1 MHSRQF
7 TTSTDGDHLFCEI
20 GPFTNAKDYFKSM
33 LDRHNNPHPRFEAY
47 SILLRLFISWI
58 PDETPNQNERFVLA
72 HPDLDLQNLLVADD
86 GTLRGLIDWEGV
98 STVPR
103 SVGCSFPKWLTLD
116 WNTENYN
123 YGQDIDCECE
133 NRHHSPDEMKHYR
146 AMYAQFVHQAALKNK
161 VRSKISALQLADST
175 SKSILIDN
183 INRAA
188 KSPFTKSRIVS
199 DLLDKIAHVTCQN
212 YFKAFCDVYEAKNEA
227 IQSTKAVENNDQ
239 IEDLA
244 DADDRSSTNE
254 FSDSIDSVFSKA
266 SRVSQD
272 STKSSDRSSIQST
285 KAVEKNDQIEDL
297 ADAEDQSSTDES
309 SDSIDSVFSKA
320 SRVSQ
325 DSTNSSDPSSELD
338 KEPVMELKCSLLD
351 ITNTNSRGV
360 KRSASPDFRALF
372 EENDTTS
379 PKEKK
384 HWRRVSSLVQ
394 KASRNLQSKVR
405 RSNAGSASSAC
416 SSSEAQ
422 ESIQSELSS
431 KTSAHAIED
440 KPFGRDG
447 RTVLAT
453 HKSTK
458 GNTTANQT
466 TAESYTG
473 NQGHRI
479 GGRDADRCNNLASS
493 LGQSQDLL
501 GSLHE
506 QSEQGSDAS
515 PTNSLKGNSVQ
526 REHNLGRRLRGKLG
540 LNHGKKANGVRAS
553 SPTLSAESGGSRRK
567 RILAWIRKTSQKP
580 LSGEQTSE
588 SSWESDSTL
597 PKISQVSRFAMS
609 LRDEANSKMNGY
621 IEEVNGTAGED
632 AINMAKPF
640 LAGAANFPSY
650 DAGEPVDDGRRLDE
664 RFMNADI
671 CEDLVDGTLDEAR
684 MRRLRLGFAALL
696 SSLQFS
702 DKS

>member
-254 FSDSIDSVFSKA
+254 F
-266 SRVSQD
+266 
-272 STKSSDRSSIQST
+272 
-285 KAVEKNDQIEDL
+285 
-297 ADAEDQSSTDES
+297 